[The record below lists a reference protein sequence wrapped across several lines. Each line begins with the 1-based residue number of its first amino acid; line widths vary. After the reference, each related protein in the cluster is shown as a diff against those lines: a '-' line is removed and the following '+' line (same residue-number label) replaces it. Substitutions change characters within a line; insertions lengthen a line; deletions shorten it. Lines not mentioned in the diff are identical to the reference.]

1 MILDKLE
8 SAETYFGLHAGFRKA
23 FDFLHRADLIS
34 LDASRYLIDGEAI
47 YALVQSGHGK
57 ERNKARLEAHR
68 NYIDIQFLIDGNEQT
83 GWSPRDGC
91 RETYRAYDSERD
103 IEFFSDSPQ
112 TYLTLKPGTFA
123 IFFPADP
130 HAPMISEGNVHK
142 CVVKVR
148 VA

>member
-8 SAETYFGLHAGFRKA
+8 NAETYFGLHAGFRKA
-23 FDFLHRADLIS
+23 FEFLSRSDLS
-34 LDASRYLIDGEAI
+34 NLEASRYAIDGEEI

-57 ERNKARLEAHR
+57 ERNEARLEAHR
-68 NYIDIQFLIDGNEQT
+68 RYIDIQFLIDGNEQT
-83 GWSPRDGC
+83 GWSTRDGC
-91 RETYRAYDSERD
+91 REIYRAYDSERD

-123 IFFPADP
+123 IFFPADA

-148 VA
+148 AG